1 MKDRHVR
8 GVGLGI
14 GMADEFATTAGRGFH
29 GIMVTGFG
37 GIIPQRPHISGP
49 VHVAMGR
56 KGT

>member
-14 GMADEFATTAGRGFH
+14 GMADEFATTAGRGH
-29 GIMVTGFG
+29 RIMVTGFG